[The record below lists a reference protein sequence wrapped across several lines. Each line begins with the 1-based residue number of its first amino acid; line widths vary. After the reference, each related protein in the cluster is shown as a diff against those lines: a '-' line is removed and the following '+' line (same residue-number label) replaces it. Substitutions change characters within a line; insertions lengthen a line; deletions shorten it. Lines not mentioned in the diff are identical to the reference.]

1 LNRIEYNLKLDT
13 DFVRISTL
21 FLCPLDIFGQKYSFY
36 LFESILLGT
45 HVIFKKCRR
54 LKSVLLFNG
63 WNMNDSA
70 TLLRPDTNQGPYV
83 FGAQFNNMVLIG

>member
-1 LNRIEYNLKLDT
+1 VY
-13 DFVRISTL
+13 
-21 FLCPLDIFGQKYSFY
+21 Y
-36 LFESILLGT
+36 
-45 HVIFKKCRR
+45 
-54 LKSVLLFNG
+54 LFNG